1 MDKFRYAAGV
11 ALALVLL
18 VTSTPTADAYTT
30 YNSNAREIAELQ
42 ATIMRLQAQLDALR
56 GYNNDYNN
64 GWGNQSGVVTTG
76 GATHKGGGDVEFR
89 GSARPGSTQ
98 AKVWFEFGPSRSLS
112 YSTPKLSLGNSNN
125 NTRNFTGYAYDLSR
139 GTYYYRA
146 VLEDRRGD
154 TYEGSV
160 QSINVGGSS
169 YNNYDDNWY
178 DNDDDWNDDDWNDDD
193 EDVPEVTTDDAD
205 DVTSSR
211 AELRGEVDMQ
221 DAEDGIVFFVYGEDE
236 DQVDEAA
243 DEDRYSDIDTDN
255 EDLQKVKVASNF
267 DDEDDFYAVVTGL
280 NDDTDH
286 YFRICVEY
294 EDEDNDDRL
303 ECGDVENFETD
314 RY

>member
-1 MDKFRYAAGV
+1 MDKFRYFVGT
-11 ALALVLL
+11 ALAVVLL

-30 YNSNAREIAELQ
+30 YNSNTREIAELQ

-56 GYNNDYNN
+56 GAGN
-64 GWGNQSGVVTTG
+64 WGNESSVITTG
-76 GATHKGGGDVEFR
+76 SATHKGSGDVEFR

-98 AKVWFEFGPSRSLS
+98 AKVWFEFGPNRSLS

-125 NTRNFTGYAYDLSR
+125 NTRNFTGYAYDLNS

-160 QSINVGGSS
+160 QSVSVGGTS
-169 YNNYDDNWY
+169 YNNYDDDWY
-178 DNDDDWNDDDWNDDD
+178 DNDDDWNDDN
-193 EDVPEVTTDDAD
+193 EDTPDVTTDDAD
-205 DVTSSR
+205 DVTESR

-236 DQVDEAA
+236 DQVEDAS

-255 EDLQKVKVASNF
+255 EDLQKVKVATNF

-303 ECGDVENFETD
+303 ECGDVESFETD
-314 RY
+314 

>member
-1 MDKFRYAAGV
+1 MDKFRYFVGT
-11 ALALVLL
+11 ALAVVLL

-30 YNSNAREIAELQ
+30 YNSNAAQIAELQ
-42 ATIMRLQAQLDALR
+42 ATIMRLQAQLDALQ
-56 GYNNDYNN
+56 GNN
-64 GWGNQSGVVTTG
+64 GGWNNSGSGMVTTG
-76 GATHKGGGDVEFR
+76 SAVHQGNGDVEFR

-98 AKVWFEFGPSRSLS
+98 AKVWFEFGPSRSLT

-125 NTRNFTGYAYDLSR
+125 NTRNFTGYAYDLNS

-160 QSINVGGSS
+160 QSVSVGGTS
-169 YNNYDDNWY
+169 YNNYNDDWY
-178 DNDDDWNDDDWNDDD
+178 DNDDDWNDDD
-193 EDVPEVTTDDAD
+193 EDIPDVTTDDAD
-205 DVTSSR
+205 DVTESR

-221 DAEDGIVFFVYGEDE
+221 NAEDGIVFFVYGEDE
-236 DQVDEAA
+236 DQVEDAA

-280 NDDTDH
+280 ADNTDH

-303 ECGDVENFETD
+303 ECGDVESFETE
-314 RY
+314 

>member
-1 MDKFRYAAGV
+1 MDTLRYIAGG
-11 ALALVLL
+11 ALAVVLL

-30 YNSNAREIAELQ
+30 YNSNAAQIAELQ
-42 ATIMRLQAQLDALR
+42 ATILRLQAQLDALR
-56 GYNNDYNN
+56 GYSNNN
-64 GWGNQSGVVTTG
+64 GWSNSGSGMVTTG
-76 GATHKGGGDVEFR
+76 SAVHRGNGDVDFH
-89 GSARPGSTQ
+89 GSARPGTTQ
-98 AKVWFEFGPSRSLS
+98 SKVWFEFGPNRSLS

-169 YNNYDDNWY
+169 YNNYDDDWY
-178 DNDDDWNDDDWNDDD
+178 DNDDDDWNDDD
-193 EDVPEVTTDDAD
+193 EDIPDVTTDDVD
-205 DVTSSR
+205 DVTETR

-221 DAEDGIVFFVYGEDE
+221 DAEDGIVFFVFGEDE
-236 DQVDEAA
+236 DQVEDAA

-255 EDLQKVKVASNF
+255 DDLQKVKVASNF

-280 NDDTDH
+280 QDDTDH
-286 YFRICVEY
+286 YFRICVEF
-294 EDEDNDDRL
+294 EDEDNDERL
-303 ECGDVENFETD
+303 ECGEVEEFTTD
-314 RY
+314 EY

>member
-1 MDKFRYAAGV
+1 MDKLRYAAGV
-11 ALALVLL
+11 ALAVVLL

-30 YNSNAREIAELQ
+30 YNSNAAQIAELQ
-42 ATIMRLQAQLDALR
+42 AAIMRLQAQLDALQ
-56 GYNNDYNN
+56 GNN
-64 GWGNQSGVVTTG
+64 GGWNNSGSGVVTTG
-76 GATHKGGGDVEFR
+76 TAVHRGSGDVDFR

-98 AKVWFEFGPSRSLS
+98 SKVWFEFGPNRSLS
-112 YSTPKLSLGNSNN
+112 YSTPKLSLGNSSN
-125 NTRNFTGYAYDLSR
+125 NTRNFTGYAYDLNS

-146 VLEDRRGD
+146 VLEDRRGE

-160 QSINVGGSS
+160 LSINVGGSS
-169 YNNYDDNWY
+169 YNDYDDDWY
-178 DNDDDWNDDDWNDDD
+178 DNDDDWNDDD
-193 EDVPEVTTDDAD
+193 EDTPDVTTDDAD
-205 DVTSSR
+205 DVTESR

-221 DAEDGIVFFVYGEDE
+221 DTEDGRVFFVYGEDE
-236 DQVDEAA
+236 DQVEDAA

-255 EDLQKVKVASNF
+255 EDLQKITVASNF

-303 ECGDVENFETD
+303 TCGDVESFETE
-314 RY
+314 

>member
-1 MDKFRYAAGV
+1 MTGIKKIAGLFAAV
-11 ALALVLL
+11 VLV

-42 ATIMRLQAQLDALR
+42 ATIQRLQAQLDALR
-56 GYNNDYNN
+56 GYNSDYNN
-64 GWGNQSGVVTTG
+64 SGWGNQSGVVTTG
-76 GATHKGGGDVEFR
+76 SATHKGSGDVEFR

-98 AKVWFEFGPSRSLS
+98 SKVWFEFGPSRSLL

-125 NTRNFTGYAYDLSR
+125 NTRNFTGYAYDLNS

-160 QSINVGGSS
+160 QSVTVGGTS
-169 YNNYDDNWY
+169 YNNYDDDWY
-178 DNDDDWNDDDWNDDD
+178 DNDDDWNDNDD
-193 EDVPEVTTDDAD
+193 EDVPDVTTDDAD
-205 DVTSSR
+205 DVTESR

-236 DQVDEAA
+236 DQVEDAA

-280 NDDTDH
+280 EDDTDH

-303 ECGDVENFETD
+303 ECGDVESFETE
-314 RY
+314 

>member
-1 MDKFRYAAGV
+1 MDTLRYIAGGF
-11 ALALVLL
+11 LAVVLL

-56 GYNNDYNN
+56 GYNSGYNN

-76 GATHKGGGDVEFR
+76 GATHKGSGDVEFR

-98 AKVWFEFGPSRSLS
+98 SKVWFEFGPNRSLS
-112 YSTPKLSLGNSNN
+112 YSTPKLSLGNSSN
-125 NTRNFTGYAYDLSR
+125 NTRNFTGYAYDLGR

-146 VLEDRRGD
+146 VLEDRRGA

-160 QSINVGGSS
+160 QSIAVGSGS
-169 YNNYDDNWY
+169 YYDYDDDWY

-205 DVTSSR
+205 DVTESR
-211 AELRGEVDMQ
+211 AELRGEVDMR

-236 DQVDEAA
+236 DQVEDAA

-280 NDDTDH
+280 QDDTDH

-294 EDEDNDDRL
+294 EDEDDDDRL
-303 ECGDVENFETD
+303 ECGDVESFDTD